1 MAIFIVRPKS
11 SLGSRTVGLI
21 SKNFKPEDRQRQI
34 SELVGLRSEDPC
46 YKELNRWLDQSP
58 ASVTSLAPEART
70 PVTGT
75 KIVDMSEEE
84 ATKLRQDLP
93 DLVIMR
99 DRPVGLIEP
108 AKTNSTT
115 KTRVLKKD
123 LWHLDAIGLTDI
135 KKRGFT
141 GTGKG
146 VTIAVLDTGID
157 ATHPELSG
165 KVMGAYTFNV
175 NTWQTSFNG
184 TSIDTQ
190 GHGTHVAGLICG
202 KNVGV
207 APEAKVVSG
216 TMLPGGRGNISDFIL
231 ALEWAASDPTISIVN
246 ISAGIP
252 GNVPDMMSSVAAL
265 LGIGILPV
273 IAAGNEGR
281 NKTRSPGNYVDSL
294 SVGASNQE
302 NKVSSFSSGGVLV
315 ADNHRYEVPDVVAPG
330 EQVWSSVMGGGYEAW
345 DGTSMATPI
354 VSGVAA
360 LILEKYPEIT
370 VTDLIEGIVT
380 SCKNLA
386 YKNIVSKKTLNYPP
400 ERQGSGL
407 IQAKPLYQ

>member
-1 MAIFIVRPKS
+1 M
-11 SLGSRTVGLI
+11 GLI
-21 SKNFKPEDRQRQI
+21 SKNFKAEDRQRQI

-46 YKELNRWLDQSP
+46 YQELNKWIEQSP
-58 ASVTSLAPEART
+58 ASVTSLAPEAQT

-75 KIVDMSEEE
+75 KIIEMSEEE
-84 ATKLRQDLP
+84 ASKLRQELP
-93 DLVIMR
+93 ELVIMR

-108 AKTNSTT
+108 AKTAEAT
-115 KTRVLKKD
+115 KTKVLKKD
-123 LWHLDAIGLTDI
+123 LWHLDAIGLTDVR
-135 KKRGFT
+135 KRGFA

-157 ATHPELSG
+157 ATHPELVG
-165 KVMGAYTFNV
+165 RVNGAYSFDV
-175 NTWQTSFNG
+175 NKWQTSFNA
-184 TSIDTQ
+184 TSIDTW

-207 APEAKVVSG
+207 APEAKVVNG
-216 TMLPGGRGNISDFIL
+216 IMLPGGKGNISDFIL
-231 ALEWAASDPTISIVN
+231 ALEWAASDPSISIVN

-252 GNVPDMMSSVAAL
+252 GNVPDMMSSIADL

-273 IAAGNEGR
+273 VAAGNEGR

-294 SVGASNQE
+294 SVGASNRE
-302 NKVSSFSSGGVLV
+302 SRVSSFSSGGVLV

-360 LILEKYPEIT
+360 LILEKYPTIT
-370 VTDLIEGIVT
+370 VTELMEGIVT
-380 SCKNLA
+380 SCKNLT

-407 IQAKPLYQ
+407 IQVKSLY